1 MLFSLW
7 RQGTSADVS
16 FERFHTL
23 LSKNTDRTSTFL
35 KTNRLLTSFQPKKT
49 YILKNIFPTTKLR
62 GPVVFS
68 FLRPSWIPGLGM
80 THRRWI
86 FFTISP
92 KTSSHFCGINSFSSF
107 LSLLTFLFLIFLFCC
122 LCLSK
127 SKISRS
133 FVYRINKVVE
143 YVLEFDSLVQSIN
156 QNTDLILF

>member
-7 RQGTSADVS
+7 RQGTTADVS

-23 LSKNTDRTSTFL
+23 FSKTKDRTSTFL

-62 GPVVFS
+62 GPVGFI
-68 FLRPSWIPGLGM
+68 FLRPSWISRLGM

-92 KTSSHFCGINSFSSF
+92 KTSSHFCRVNSFCSF
-107 LSLLTFLFLIFLFCC
+107 LSLLTFLFSIFLFF
-122 LCLSK
+122 CLSK
-127 SKISRS
+127 SKNDSS
-133 FVYRINKVVE
+133 FVYRIDKVV
-143 YVLEFDSLVQSIN
+143 
-156 QNTDLILF
+156 